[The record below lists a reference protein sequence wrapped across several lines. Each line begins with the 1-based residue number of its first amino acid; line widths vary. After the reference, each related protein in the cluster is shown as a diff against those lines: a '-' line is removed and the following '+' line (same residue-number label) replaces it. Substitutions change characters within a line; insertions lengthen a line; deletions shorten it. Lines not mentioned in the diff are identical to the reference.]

1 MLSSRELSDNA
12 CLSDNFVLVLAAIV
26 RYFGGIGQPGSSKGR
41 TCLIPVRNRT
51 SWATIRI
58 ELSDK
63 PDLSDFLQKILQYR
77 QVLRQF
83 RMESSNQNLVVFGR
97 YNLSVDACEHADFLS
112 DGADVRGADEDGFH
126 RLCYAFKRQQG
137 FETIDL
143 APEAVPFDFDIY
155 EAEPQFFWNM
165 IAVRAAKNQPGTG
178 SKNRFAGSME
188 LPQRFLEMLFA
199 DQTADGGRFAA
210 WDNQPILA
218 VQIDGKFHGCRN
230 DTQLSQG
237 LQVLCD
243 GTL

>member
-1 MLSSRELSDNA
+1 M
-12 CLSDNFVLVLAAIV
+12 
-26 RYFGGIGQPGSSKGR
+26 
-41 TCLIPVRNRT
+41 
-51 SWATIRI
+51 
-58 ELSDK
+58 SDK

-143 APEAVPFDFDIY
+143 APEAVPFYRDVD

-165 IAVRAAKNQPGTG
+165 ITVRAAKDQART
-178 SKNRFAGSME
+178 STDNRGAGCVKR
-188 LPQRFLEMLFA
+188 PQRFLEMLFA

-210 WDNQPILA
+210 WDNQPIQA
-218 VQIDGKFHGCRN
+218 VQIDGKFHGSRS
-230 DTQLSQG
+230 DTQLIQG